1 MKKTYKLSIPYLGKV
16 AVVTVVSFSCAIS
29 AYQLSQNSSIFSPR
43 SKALELKNNQVIFS
57 NQDQQTHTHQE
68 PDESQYLKENQQ
80 SLDKIS
86 QTNLNNS
93 PYLFKNQ
100 GRVDPTKIY
109 GQIGLGVNGNN
120 TIGVNPNGT
129 GDGNV
134 TVVIPGQEIPINNTG
149 TGISN
154 EVVDKNT
161 NHDNK
166 TPIVDPDPIARLP
179 DMSNDLIYGDAS
191 TFTNDGIL
199 QKEGASYTIQFLS
212 TEFLSKESVDQLY
225 EGCVITPWKLLCNM
239 VVIIA
244 ENEDGSDIDSQ
255 TAYIAHKKGRISLI
269 PLEMKDLPE
278 GYEVQLQSEYV
289 FAEDLYTIYNYAFTG
304 YSGDEFADIHVP
316 EEVNSIEMNYAGWQ
330 NFYGDFY
337 IPASIESAHFGWSG
351 LQLYGKYIVDENNT
365 KYSSNEDGLLM
376 NKDQTIVYQT
386 PIADAIYIPKGV
398 TAIKGIV
405 SWFVS
410 DVYFDGPCMV
420 DQSSFKN
427 IQTDTIIHVP
437 DEYYLDY
444 FKKSYRRFVTNLINE
459 NGESY
464 DYTVNNN
471 LVFLN
476 DERELVSTMDS
487 AAGTIVIPETVE
499 KIDDYAF
506 SGNDKIICIIFT
518 HGDVELGHQIFK
530 DSHVEEVNFLT
541 KDIPGTNSDTF
552 SQADSLKAINV
563 SINYY
568 ELYDDKWKNEIDQAS
583 FALLSE
589 TDSSFQ
595 TKNGF
600 EYLEMYYR
608 DRSHATILLNAP
620 TNLIQFDEN
629 SIPGVTITEIG
640 QHAFSECKN
649 LKHVKLSKHINQ
661 IDSYAFYGCEA
672 LESIFSENTDSI
684 TIQENALEITDSWL
698 FDLRYMAFN
707 AKKAIFENDYLPSV
721 TRQMYIPFDGEGYN
735 GGNTYSGAY
744 FIDESYGG
752 EILYGYARGTDQ
764 NGNTVTVEDE
774 FYLIN
779 ATTDVQGDVATK
791 EGTFEICTSAF
802 EDVPI
807 TSIQF
812 NMTDDMYWI
821 DDYAFYGTNLTG
833 ELVLPDGLGPIGQVA
848 FYGSNI
854 SKVIFPK
861 TYGNDTDYPACLWT
875 NTFGGDESLSEI
887 VFQNAT
893 PIELFYNKF
902 TEYTFGDMASED
914 FHITLSGAAKG
925 LEQKYI
931 DAWKYRFI
939 ACEDNDPSVN
949 EEKLNQSVKKI
960 AGLLGYTLPETG
972 TQPGDNQEVVPDVE
986 KAPEDNQQEVND
998 ENQNDQQD
1006 ENKQEALENEVDE
1019 NDN

>member
-1 MKKTYKLSIPYLGKV
+1 
-16 AVVTVVSFSCAIS
+16 
-29 AYQLSQNSSIFSPR
+29 
-43 SKALELKNNQVIFS
+43 
-57 NQDQQTHTHQE
+57 
-68 PDESQYLKENQQ
+68 
-80 SLDKIS
+80 
-86 QTNLNNS
+86 
-93 PYLFKNQ
+93 
-100 GRVDPTKIY
+100 
-109 GQIGLGVNGNN
+109 
-120 TIGVNPNGT
+120 
-129 GDGNV
+129 
-134 TVVIPGQEIPINNTG
+134 
-149 TGISN
+149 
-154 EVVDKNT
+154 
-161 NHDNK
+161 
-166 TPIVDPDPIARLP
+166 
-179 DMSNDLIYGDAS
+179 
-191 TFTNDGIL
+191 
-199 QKEGASYTIQFLS
+199 
-212 TEFLSKESVDQLY
+212 
-225 EGCVITPWKLLCNM
+225 
-239 VVIIA
+239 
-244 ENEDGSDIDSQ
+244 
-255 TAYIAHKKGRISLI
+255 
-269 PLEMKDLPE
+269 MKDLPE

-721 TRQMYIPFDGEGYN
+721 TKQIYIPFDGEGYN

-791 EGTFEICTSAF
+791 DGKLIGFEQAF
-802 EDVPI
+802 SNEEIKEMILSMCKDRILKIVEKHEDADFVYVNDLGRHRVNIYFQQGYMTAAIRIINEQIKTLEELNLPDVLHKLALLPRGLVLVTGPTGSGKSTTLAAMIDFISSMRNCHILTIEDPIEYVYQQKQALIHQREVYEDVDSFDTALKSAMREDPDVILVGEMRDYETIQAVI
-807 TSIQF
+807 TLAETGHLVFSTLHTIGAPKTIDRIIDVFPPHKQAQIRAQLASVLQAVVTQQLLPLASGKGRAAALEIMIANDAIKNLIRENKGHQIDTMIQTGR
-812 NMTDDMYWI
+812 NEGMTTLNASLATLVNTGKVNRMVAERYSLDV
-821 DDYAFYGTNLTG
+821 G
-833 ELVLPDGLGPIGQVA
+833 ELRQLI
-848 FYGSNI
+848 
-854 SKVIFPK
+854 
-861 TYGNDTDYPACLWT
+861 
-875 NTFGGDESLSEI
+875 
-887 VFQNAT
+887 
-893 PIELFYNKF
+893 
-902 TEYTFGDMASED
+902 
-914 FHITLSGAAKG
+914 
-925 LEQKYI
+925 
-931 DAWKYRFI
+931 R
-939 ACEDNDPSVN
+939 
-949 EEKLNQSVKKI
+949 
-960 AGLLGYTLPETG
+960 
-972 TQPGDNQEVVPDVE
+972 
-986 KAPEDNQQEVND
+986 
-998 ENQNDQQD
+998 
-1006 ENKQEALENEVDE
+1006 
-1019 NDN
+1019 